1 MLFTHKTFGPS
12 LTGQLYLHPSKKRGF
27 WVMNDMVKILAGSAS
42 QYLGES
48 ISREYG
54 VELGNVIIQR
64 FSDGEFQ
71 PSIEETV
78 RGKEVIIV
86 QSTFPPSDNLME
98 LLLLIDA
105 AKRAS
110 AKRIVA
116 VMPYFGLAR
125 QDRKDKPR
133 VAIGAKLVAN
143 LLTAAGVDRVITMDL
158 HAEQIQGFFE
168 VPVDHL
174 YASTIFIPY
183 LKSLNIPDLLVAAP
197 DTGGTKRANAY
208 SKLLGSDLAICYK
221 QRKVANQVESMTVIG
236 DVKNKNVVI
245 VDDMCDTAG
254 TLCKA
259 ADVMLENGA
268 KSVRAIC
275 THAVLS
281 GQAYERIQN
290 SSLLELIVTDSIPL
304 KKDRPTD
311 KIKVLN
317 VAPLFSG
324 VLHNLIENKSISSN
338 FIIS

>member
-1 MLFTHKTFGPS
+1 MH
-12 LTGQLYLHPSKKRGF
+12 
-27 WVMNDMVKILAGSAS
+27 DMVKILAGSS
-42 QYLGES
+42 STYLGES
-48 ISREYG
+48 IAREFG
-54 VELGNVIIQR
+54 VGLGKVIIQH

-78 RGKEVIIV
+78 RGKEVIII
-86 QSTFPPSDNLME
+86 QSTFPPTDNLME

-116 VMPYFGLAR
+116 VMPYFGFAR

-174 YASTIFIPY
+174 YASTIFVPY
-183 LKSLNIPDLLVAAP
+183 LKNLNIENLLIAAP

-208 SKLLGSDLAICYK
+208 AKLLGCDLAICYK
-221 QRKVANQVESMTVIG
+221 QRKVANQVDNMTVIG
-236 DVKNKNVVI
+236 DVRGKNVVI
-245 VDDMCDTAG
+245 VDDMVDTAG

-259 ADVMLENGA
+259 AEVMMENGA
-268 KSVRAIC
+268 LSVRAIC
-275 THAVLS
+275 THPVLS
-281 GQAYERIQN
+281 GKAYERIQD
-290 SSLLELIVTDSIPL
+290 SVLQQMIVTDSIPL
-304 KKDRPTD
+304 KEGMPKD
-311 KIKVLN
+311 KITVLS
-317 VAPLFSG
+317 VAPLFGG
-324 VLHNLIENKSISSN
+324 VLHNLLENKSISTN